1 MTPASENK
9 SKQLF
14 LKNLNLLI
22 RALALVVTLLVV
34 WFFAKNTFSAA
45 QEIDKKNQQL
55 AQRESVIA
63 KTIAN
68 LKAIN
73 FQTEKDRLAAVDQ
86 FFPTQKDPFEI
97 LSLVEYLAGQSNL
110 KVLSLAEAGRS
121 EGENENGYT
130 IQTSLEGSYDAILNF
145 FSALYQTKRAIGIKS
160 ASFNPQDAGGQTF
173 ELGLTFYL
181 PLVQAASESKID
193 KAVSTFTADEEK
205 IIKTLSARTISQPA
219 TESAKFG
226 RHNPFSEFES
236 PQPIPKV
243 TPTP

>member
-1 MTPASENK
+1 MTPIQENK

-14 LKNLNLLI
+14 LKNLNLLVRI
-22 RALALVVTLLVV
+22 LALIVSLFVI
-34 WFFAKNTFSAA
+34 WFFARQTFSAA
-45 QEIDKKNQQL
+45 QEIDKNNQQL

-63 KTIAN
+63 TTIAN

-86 FFPTQKDPFEI
+86 FFPTQKDPFEM

-145 FSALYQTKRAIGIKS
+145 LSTLYQTKRAIGVKS

-173 ELGLTFYL
+173 ALGLTLYL
-181 PLVQAASESKID
+181 PLAQTAIESKID
-193 KAVSTFTADEEK
+193 KAVSTFTPDEEK
-205 IIKTLSARTISQPA
+205 IIKILSARTISQPA

-226 RHNPFSEFES
+226 RHNPFSEFET
-236 PQPIPKV
+236 PQSTPKV